1 MKLSPHVSLME
12 FEHSDTAITYGI
24 PNKMNNTETQ
34 KAIDLCMNVFEPI
47 RTHLGKPIKI
57 NSGFRSLAVNKRL
70 GGAKNSQHCFGE
82 AMDLDIQDKE
92 VFDWIKDNVNFDQL
106 IYEHGTDHAP
116 QWIHVSFRKGR
127 NRNQVLRAIKQ
138 AGKTK
143 YVAYE

>member
-1 MKLSPHVSLME
+1 MKLSPHVSLAE
-12 FEHSDTAITYGI
+12 FEYSETAINHGI
-24 PNKMNNTETQ
+24 PNKMNNSETQ